1 MPIHLRALL
10 VVLLVLR
17 GASAADAEILVR
29 WSQDQIP
36 SRQSLGITTLVIP
49 ATNPA
54 AIGRAL
60 GEGYR
65 VFAEVEAAGIAT
77 AKLPAAGLSGVV
89 VRGAASAAQLTAL
102 GQRLK
107 PSGARVIAL
116 EERGK
121 WPHIRTNWVTRN
133 NDVLQ
138 VSRSSSQPWI
148 ESNAALIRM
157 LRALQPDAPPVL
169 SYPWTPITVSDKNEG
184 PALENYLVAIA
195 EVGSFGGDL
204 VLPLHDR
211 FQKDLVLGH
220 PQTRL
225 AWSDIKRH
233 IEFYSWGLPDR
244 YQPIANIGVV
254 TGTPAQ
260 SFEVMNLLLR
270 HNLPFELVAPPG
282 LRSRSLS
289 AFKLLI
295 VLEPPDEA
303 QTQPLTDF
311 VRTGG
316 TVILAGVTAP
326 RAPWREGTAVAK
338 ADDRVTYRLG
348 DGHVVETLK
357 AVADPNTFALDV
369 RQLLGRDHRIIDIW
383 NGITVVAAPY
393 ANPDGKSVLITALN
407 YAHQRLPVQIRI
419 RGAFSIVQYESP
431 DEPVTLLPYQQRDGY
446 TEFVLPGLRIGGRVF
461 LSN

>member
-1 MPIHLRALL
+1 MPIHVRALL

-17 GASAADAEILVR
+17 GASAAQAEILVR

-65 VFAEVEAAGIAT
+65 VFAEVEAAAIAT

-89 VRGAASAAQLTAL
+89 VRGAASSAQLTAL

-107 PSGARVIAL
+107 PAGARVIAL

-138 VSRSSSQPWI
+138 VTRGSSQPWI

-157 LRALQPDAPPVL
+157 LRAQRPDAPPTL

-195 EVGSFGGDL
+195 EAGSFGGDL

-211 FQKDLVLGH
+211 FQQDLVLGQ

-225 AWSDIKRH
+225 AWSTIKRH

-270 HNLPFELVAPPG
+270 HNLPFELIAPTA
-282 LRSRSLS
+282 LRARSLS

-303 QTQPLTDF
+303 QTQTLTDF
-311 VRTGG
+311 VRAGG
-316 TVILAGVTAP
+316 TVILAGVTAH
-326 RAPWREGTAVAK
+326 RTPWREGAAVAK

-348 DGHVVETLK
+348 DGHVVETQK
-357 AVADPNTFALDV
+357 AIADPNTFALDV
-369 RQLLGRDHRIIDIW
+369 RQLLGRDHRVIDIW

-393 ANPDGKSVLITALN
+393 ANPDGKSMMVAALN
-407 YAHQRLPVQIRI
+407 YAHQALPVQIRV
-419 RGAFSIVQYESP
+419 RGTYSVVQFESP
-431 DEPVTLLPYQQRDGY
+431 DDPVTLLPYQHRDGF
-446 TEFVLPGLRIGGRVF
+446 TEVVVPNLRIGGRVF
-461 LSN
+461 FAD